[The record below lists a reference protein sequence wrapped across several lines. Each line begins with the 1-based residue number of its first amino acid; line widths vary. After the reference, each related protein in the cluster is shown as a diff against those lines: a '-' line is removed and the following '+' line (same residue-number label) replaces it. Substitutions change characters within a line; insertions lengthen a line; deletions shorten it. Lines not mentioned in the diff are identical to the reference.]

1 MNRPID
7 NNYISKARYYELKWF
22 CRQYH
27 EWEKQK
33 LNLKISP
40 GGNFGKT
47 ISKTR
52 NKTDKTCDISIELAG
67 LEYKIE
73 TVDRCIKEV
82 APEIEPWMK
91 KCVTEGAGYENLY
104 GIPCSKE
111 YFYKR
116 YRAFFSRINRCL

>member
-7 NNYISKARYYELKWF
+7 NDDISKARYYELKWF

-33 LNLKISP
+33 INLKIFP
-40 GGNFGKT
+40 GGKFREN
-47 ISKTR
+47 ISKT
-52 NKTDKTCDISIELAG
+52 NDKTDRTVDLAVELAG

-73 TVDRCIKEV
+73 TVDRCINEV
-82 APEIEPWMK
+82 GDGIEPWLK
-91 KCVTEGAGYENLY
+91 KCVTEGVGYENLY
-104 GIPCSKE
+104 DIPCSKE

-116 YRAFFSRINRCL
+116 YKLFFTRLNKAV

>member
-7 NNYISKARYYELKWF
+7 NDYISKARYYELKWF

-27 EWEKQK
+27 EWEKAK
-33 LNLKISP
+33 SNLKIFP

-47 ISKTR
+47 VSKT
-52 NKTDKTCDISIELAG
+52 KDKVDKTCDISVELAD
-67 LEYKIE
+67 LEHKIN
-73 TVDRCIKEV
+73 TVDRCIKEA

-91 KCVTEGAGYENLY
+91 KCVTEGLGYENLY
-104 GIPCSKE
+104 DIPCSKE

-116 YRAFFSRINRCL
+116 YKLFFSRINQFV